1 MFLEDFSIEVS
12 ELVLHWRAE
21 GLIDEQQNYVDLVN
35 RGIDLIENLKE
46 SFLLEDGSKKGTVKM
61 HDVLRDGF
69 CLGEISIG
77 SFQILSKDF
86 QLDFQHDWVSH
97 TRT

>member
-1 MFLEDFSIEVS
+1 M
-12 ELVLHWRAE
+12 
-21 GLIDEQQNYVDLVN
+21 IDEQQNYVDLVN